1 VRQIFPTRLKHNV
14 DWFRSMPEALRE
26 NEPQPMRGNA
36 GRAIRARL
44 RCAGSR
50 CPPTV
55 TNMSLDTGEN
65 ARALFDRKH
74 MTDAVNQGGY
84 VHAMSG
90 AIRISLTYR

>member
-1 VRQIFPTRLKHNV
+1 MSHDVWGAT
-14 DWFRSMPEALRE
+14 PE
-26 NEPQPMRGNA
+26 
-36 GRAIRARL
+36 GRFAPGYDVPETGA
-44 RCAGSR
+44 A
-50 CPPTV
+50 PTV

-65 ARALFDRKH
+65 ARASFDGKH